1 MFIRYHFFLL
11 FEYLSTPPWSRFL
24 VLPLSQSVNSWLG
37 SNFHPPSADMLLDRI
52 LYVGYSRSQ
61 FLVALWND
69 LGWSQALADSDSLS
83 VGFFAFT
90 ILGGNFT
97 SFPCGSKKVYWNIR
111 PLKCF
116 FPSISWITTIA
127 WLACFLG
134 IMSSPHLP
142 NNEMTQVMVRT
153 TPIDDCQGP
162 QRWKDGQY
170 TTHLFGSLCRGF
182 ILFLLVSS
190 IIVILTVL
198 FVFHMDLHIEL
209 FFTNVSGVEM
219 VMV

>member
-52 LYVGYSRSQ
+52 LYVGYSRS
-61 FLVALWND
+61 A
-69 LGWSQALADSDSLS
+69 
-83 VGFFAFT
+83 
-90 ILGGNFT
+90 ILGSTLKWSWMISGTCWFWF
-97 SFPCGSKKVYWNIR
+97 SFSWVFCLHDFGGKLYQF
-111 PLKCF
+111 PLRIEESLLKYQTFEMF
-116 FPSISWITTIA
+116 FFQASHELPLSR

-153 TPIDDCQGP
+153 TSNWRLPGSSKME
-162 QRWKDGQY
+162 RWTVYHPFCLGLYVVVSFCFYWYHQLLWYLQY
-170 TTHLFGSLCRGF
+170 YLYFIWTYILNCSLQM
-182 ILFLLVSS
+182 LV
-190 IIVILTVL
+190 V
-198 FVFHMDLHIEL
+198 
-209 FFTNVSGVEM
+209 
-219 VMV
+219 

>member
-83 VGFFAFT
+83 VVFFAFT

-116 FPSISWITTIA
+116 FSKHLMNYHYRVTCLFSWYYVIATSTKQRDDPGYGPHHSNWRLPGSSKMERWTVYHPFVWVFMSWFHSVSIGIINYCDTYSTICISYGLTYWI
-127 WLACFLG
+127 
-134 IMSSPHLP
+134 
-142 NNEMTQVMVRT
+142 
-153 TPIDDCQGP
+153 
-162 QRWKDGQY
+162 
-170 TTHLFGSLCRGF
+170 
-182 ILFLLVSS
+182 
-190 IIVILTVL
+190 VL
-198 FVFHMDLHIEL
+198 YKC
-209 FFTNVSGVEM
+209 
-219 VMV
+219 

>member
-1 MFIRYHFFLL
+1 
-11 FEYLSTPPWSRFL
+11 
-24 VLPLSQSVNSWLG
+24 
-37 SNFHPPSADMLLDRI
+37 
-52 LYVGYSRSQ
+52 
-61 FLVALWND
+61 
-69 LGWSQALADSDSLS
+69 
-83 VGFFAFT
+83 
-90 ILGGNFT
+90 
-97 SFPCGSKKVYWNIR
+97 
-111 PLKCF
+111 
-116 FPSISWITTIA
+116 
-127 WLACFLG
+127 
-134 IMSSPHLP
+134 
-142 NNEMTQVMVRT
+142 MTQVMVRT